1 MNNLSWIKLIYA
13 FDFHINIPPWWL
25 RLCALL
31 IAGGLAGRSWYE
43 KQTILPLV
51 FVLLL
56 AFLLFIRPLNAK
68 FFLLVSL
75 FVQTIVQTV
84 RVFIMTTIYYTIFA
98 LYGWYFRRTRL
109 SESAFSKSNKSSTFQ
124 RLDLSNM
131 NWKKMF

>member
-1 MNNLSWIKLIYA
+1 MNNFNWIKSVYA

-43 KQTILPLV
+43 KQAILPFGL
-51 FVLLL
+51 VLLL
-56 AFLLFIRPLNAK
+56 AFFLFIRPLNIK

-75 FVQTIVQTV
+75 FVQTMVQTV
-84 RVFIMTTIYYTIFA
+84 RVFIMTVLYYTIFA
-98 LYGWYFRRTRL
+98 MYGWYFRRTRL
-109 SESAFSKSNKSSTFQ
+109 NESAFSKSKSSTFQ
-124 RLDLSNM
+124 RFDLSNM